1 MTLPLAWIVPVTV
14 TPFPFLR
21 SLQALPT
28 NAVALVVVTAFP
40 PTVNDTAGQDPES
53 PDSVPLSVVGG
64 GGAGGGGVG
73 GGGVGGGAEPAA
85 A

>member
-1 MTLPLAWIVPVTV
+1 MTLPLTWTVPVTV

-28 NAVALVVVTAFP
+28 KAVALVVVTAFP
-40 PTVNDTAGQDPES
+40 LTVNDTAGQAPDS

-73 GGGVGGGAEPAA
+73 VGGGAEPAA
-85 A
+85 P